1 VTETPK
7 LYGELAAWWPL
18 LSSPADYVEEP
29 TFYQRALLDA
39 CRRPAHTLLELG
51 SGGGNNASHLEDD

>member
-18 LSSPADYVEEP
+18 LSSPGDYVEA

-39 CRRPAHTLLELG
+39 CRRPAHTLLELS
-51 SGGGNNASHLEDD
+51 SGGGNNASHLEED